1 MWAVRIYLG
10 RSLGPKLSPV
20 DRLLVR
26 LGADLV
32 FFAEPDRRAL
42 QLYSHS
48 YIFSILDLAHLEHPE
63 FPEVSLFGEFE
74 RREQLYADATR
85 WAVAVIT
92 DSESGRKLLGEQYR
106 VPLANLHGPFSDVF
120 PRGRLP
126 AR

>member
-1 MWAVRIYLG
+1 MWAVRIYFG

-74 RREQLYADATR
+74 APQSSSMPTRRGGRWRSLRTREREQAA
-85 WAVAVIT
+85 
-92 DSESGRKLLGEQYR
+92 G
-106 VPLANLHGPFSDVF
+106 
-120 PRGRLP
+120 
-126 AR
+126 